1 VNSPAPQAS
10 IKIESFINYFRE
22 RIMQTSQ
29 TRVAPKVPSR
39 THQFLRLF
47 IIATAA
53 TLLMSIW
60 MAAHA
65 QTTTIYSGTYYPVYP
80 APNYYPSPNYYYYVP
95 PQPGYNYPVGPSN
108 GAPTGPVIPPYVT
121 TLPSNGYYAPYSYG
135 PYYGNY
141 PVWVPQSGVYYSG
154 PAGGGGSIYS
164 NSTITGSNN
173 GISYGPQGWSFNLG
187 NNTSHSSSTV
197 TVTTHR

>member
-1 VNSPAPQAS
+1 
-10 IKIESFINYFRE
+10 
-22 RIMQTSQ
+22 MQTSQ
-29 TRVAPKVPSR
+29 TRAKVQSNINP
-39 THQFLRLF
+39 FLRLF
-47 IIATAA
+47 ILTIAA
-53 TLLMSIW
+53 TMLMSIW

-65 QTTTIYSGTYYPVYP
+65 QTTTFYSGTYYPAYP

-121 TLPSNGYYAPYSYG
+121 TLPSNGYYAPYSN
-135 PYYGNY
+135 YYDYSPPY
-141 PVWVPQSGVYYSG
+141 PVWVPQNGIYYSG

-164 NSTITGSNN
+164 NSTVTSSNN
-173 GISYGPQGWSFNLG
+173 GISYGRHGWNFNFG
-187 NNTSHSSSTV
+187 GNTSHSSSST